1 VPRPPRDIAAGTFH
15 VYSHCVYASAELFRD
30 TGDRVTFLTQLA
42 RVTRRTA
49 WTCVAFC
56 LMGNHFHLIVRVED
70 GVLPKAMHALNL
82 SYARGFNRRH
92 GLKGHVM
99 FARYG
104 AKRIRTDASL
114 AMRFRYV
121 VRNPV
126 RAGLCASPQD
136 WPWSSYAGT
145 AGLRQQFSFVDDR
158 SIKAL
163 YSSLAELRE
172 AVEDMS

>member
-1 VPRPPRDIAAGTFH
+1 
-15 VYSHCVYASAELFRD
+15 
-30 TGDRVTFLTQLA
+30 
-42 RVTRRTA
+42 
-49 WTCVAFC
+49 
-56 LMGNHFHLIVRVED
+56 
-70 GVLPKAMHALNL
+70 
-82 SYARGFNRRH
+82 
-92 GLKGHVM
+92 M

-114 AMRFRYV
+114 AARFRYV

-145 AGLRQQFSFVDDR
+145 IGLREQFSFVDDGL
-158 SIKAL
+158 IKAL
-163 YSSLAELRE
+163 YASLAELRE